1 MDHEPSEPGRRRA
14 VTYAAMAVLFVTIAG
29 GGLVIWRASA
39 NPAVALENDLAGLFD
54 DTFGGRA
61 DQSWCEGDCSVT
73 GHEWHTQGA
82 ALLVAEMVAEEV
94 RTVGAEGFV
103 ESGGTGAALV
113 RISKGT
119 ADIVVGVTDSTW
131 YHATAD
137 ADGVSVWFT
146 SVTALDG
153 QESAS
158 RIVVSVA
165 P

>member
-1 MDHEPSEPGRRRA
+1 MDHEQSEPVQRKA
-14 VTYAAMAVLFVTIAG
+14 VTYVVMAALLVTLVG
-29 GGLVIWRASA
+29 GGVVIWRASA
-39 NPAVALENDLAGLFD
+39 DSAVELENDLAGVFD

-61 DQSWCEGDCSVT
+61 DQSWCEGECSVT

-82 ALLVAEMVAEEV
+82 TLLVAEMVAQEA

-113 RISKGT
+113 RISKGP
-119 ADIVVGVTDSTW
+119 AEIVVGVTDATW
-131 YHATAD
+131 YNATTA
-137 ADGVSVWFT
+137 AAGVSVWFT

-158 RIVVSVA
+158 RIVGSVA

>member
-1 MDHEPSEPGRRRA
+1 MDHEPSEPGQRKA
-14 VTYAAMAVLFVTIAG
+14 VTFVVIAALFVTMLG
-29 GGLVIWRASA
+29 GAVVIWRSSA
-39 NPAVALENDLAGLFD
+39 DSTVALENDLARVFD

-61 DQSWCEGDCSVT
+61 DQSWCEGECSVT

-146 SVTALDG
+146 SVTALDE

-158 RIVVSVA
+158 RIVVSVT